1 VTDAEWTFCA
11 PYLTLMKEDAPQRAP
26 SSQKKTQAGD
36 FVLIVALPRGLD
48 APLASPRNACPA
60 PPTSDRPM
68 PNLSELKSELLPA
81 LAEKSVRRGNFTL
94 VSGAQSDLYVDAK
107 RTTLDPRCA
116 LLVGKIGW
124 ELIKQTAAERNL
136 RVDAVG
142 GLTMGADP
150 ISLSIGI
157 AAYLDDPANAPRIV
171 NVRKEPKKH
180 GLSKNIEGNFSQ
192 GDSVVVIDDVI
203 TTGGST
209 IQAIEKIEADGGKV
223 AFAIVLV
230 DRQEQ
235 NGRANIE
242 AHSCP
247 VVAIFTRQDVLAADA
262 AKQPHPAVA

>member
-1 VTDAEWTFCA
+1 
-11 PYLTLMKEDAPQRAP
+11 
-26 SSQKKTQAGD
+26 
-36 FVLIVALPRGLD
+36 
-48 APLASPRNACPA
+48 
-60 PPTSDRPM
+60 M
-68 PNLSELKSELLPA
+68 PNLSALKSELLKA

-94 VSGAQSDLYVDAK
+94 ASGAQSDLYVDAK
-107 RTTLDPRCA
+107 RTTLDPACA

-124 ELIKQTAAERNL
+124 ELIKQTAKERNL

-157 AAYLDDPANAPRIV
+157 AACLDDPLDTPRIF
-171 NVRKEPKKH
+171 NVRKEAKKH
-180 GLSKNIEGNFSQ
+180 GLLKNIEGNYSA
-192 GDSVVVIDDVI
+192 GDSVVVVDDVI

-242 AHSCP
+242 ARGCP
-247 VVAIFTRQDVLAADA
+247 VVSIFNRQDVLAADA
-262 AKQPHPAVA
+262 ATQPHPAAA

>member
-1 VTDAEWTFCA
+1 M
-11 PYLTLMKEDAPQRAP
+11 PTL
-26 SSQKKTQAGD
+26 
-36 FVLIVALPRGLD
+36 
-48 APLASPRNACPA
+48 C
-60 PPTSDRPM
+60 
-68 PNLSELKSELLPA
+68 ELKSTLLKA
-81 LAEKSVRRGNFTL
+81 LAEKSVRRGSFTL
-94 VSGAQSDLYVDAK
+94 ASGAKSDLYVDAK

-124 ELIKQTAAERNL
+124 ELIKQTAMEKNL

-150 ISLSIGI
+150 IALSIGI
-157 AAYLDDPANAPRIV
+157 AAHLDDPADTPRIF
-171 NVRKEPKKH
+171 NVRKEAKKH
-180 GLSKNIEGNFSQ
+180 GLLKNIEGNFST
-192 GDSVVVIDDVI
+192 GDSVVVVDDVI

-242 AHSCP
+242 ARGCP
-247 VVAIFTRQDVLAADA
+247 VVSIFNRQDVLAADA
-262 AKQPHPAVA
+262 TKQPHPAAA

>member
-1 VTDAEWTFCA
+1 MPLV
-11 PYLTLMKEDAPQRAP
+11 RA
-26 SSQKKTQAGD
+26 T
-36 FVLIVALPRGLD
+36 
-48 APLASPRNACPA
+48 RNARPA
-60 PPTSDRPM
+60 TLTSHRNM
-68 PNLSELKSELLPA
+68 PNLSELKSELLKS
-81 LAEKSVRRGNFTL
+81 LAEKSVRRGSFTL
-94 VSGAQSDLYVDAK
+94 ASGAQSDLYVDAK
-107 RTTLDPRCA
+107 RTTLDPACA

-124 ELIKQTAAERNL
+124 ELIKQTAKERNL

-157 AAYLDDPANAPRIV
+157 AACLDDPLDAPRIF
-171 NVRKEPKKH
+171 NVRKEAKKH
-180 GLSKNIEGNFSQ
+180 GMLKNIEGNYST
-192 GDSVVVIDDVI
+192 GDSVVVVDDVI

-242 AHSCP
+242 ARGCP
-247 VVAIFTRQDVLAADA
+247 VVSIFNRQDVLAADA
-262 AKQPHPAVA
+262 RKEPHSAAA

>member
-1 VTDAEWTFCA
+1 
-11 PYLTLMKEDAPQRAP
+11 
-26 SSQKKTQAGD
+26 
-36 FVLIVALPRGLD
+36 
-48 APLASPRNACPA
+48 
-60 PPTSDRPM
+60 M
-68 PNLSELKSELLPA
+68 PNLSALKSELLKA
-81 LAEKSVRRGNFTL
+81 LAEKSVRRGSYTL
-94 VSGAQSDLYVDAK
+94 ASGVQSDLYVDAK
-107 RTTLDPRCA
+107 RTTLDPACA

-124 ELIKQTAAERNL
+124 ELIKQTAQERNL

-157 AAYLDDPANAPRIV
+157 AACLDDPLHAPRIF
-171 NVRKEPKKH
+171 NVRKEAKRH
-180 GLSKNIEGNFSQ
+180 GLLKNIEGNFSK
-192 GDSVVVIDDVI
+192 GDSVVVVDDVI

-242 AHSCP
+242 ARGCP
-247 VVAIFTRQDVLAADA
+247 VVSAFNRQDVLAADA
-262 AKQPHPAVA
+262 AKQPQPAAA

>member
-1 VTDAEWTFCA
+1 
-11 PYLTLMKEDAPQRAP
+11 
-26 SSQKKTQAGD
+26 
-36 FVLIVALPRGLD
+36 
-48 APLASPRNACPA
+48 
-60 PPTSDRPM
+60 M
-68 PNLSELKSELLPA
+68 PNLSELKSELLKS
-81 LAEKSVRRGNFTL
+81 LAEKSVRRGSFTL
-94 VSGAQSDLYVDAK
+94 ASGAQSDLYVDAK
-107 RTTLDPRCA
+107 RTTLDPACA

-124 ELIKQTAAERNL
+124 ELIRQTAKERNL

-157 AAYLDDPANAPRIV
+157 AACLDDPLDAPRIF
-171 NVRKEPKKH
+171 NVRKEAKKH
-180 GLSKNIEGNFSQ
+180 GLLKNIEGNYSA

-223 AFAIVLV
+223 AFALVLV

-242 AHSCP
+242 ARGCP
-247 VVAIFTRQDVLAADA
+247 VVSIFNRQDVLAADA
-262 AKQPHPAVA
+262 AKQPHPAAA

>member
-1 VTDAEWTFCA
+1 
-11 PYLTLMKEDAPQRAP
+11 M
-26 SSQKKTQAGD
+26 
-36 FVLIVALPRGLD
+36 
-48 APLASPRNACPA
+48 PLAPVTLNAYPA
-60 PPTSDRPM
+60 PPTFHRNM
-68 PNLSELKSELLPA
+68 PNLSDLKSELLKA

-94 VSGAQSDLYVDAK
+94 ASGAQSDLYVDAK
-107 RTTLDPRCA
+107 RTTLDPACA

-124 ELIKQTAAERNL
+124 ELIRQTAKERNL

-157 AAYLDDPANAPRIV
+157 AACLDDPLDTPRIF
-171 NVRKEPKKH
+171 NVRKEAKKH
-180 GLSKNIEGNFSQ
+180 GLLRNIEGNYSA
-192 GDSVVVIDDVI
+192 GDSVVVVDDVI

-242 AHSCP
+242 ARGCP
-247 VVAIFTRQDVLAADA
+247 VVSIFNRQDVLAADA
-262 AKQPHPAVA
+262 AKQPHPAAA